1 MPVPSFSEDTAITGA
16 EGRYTAQ
23 LSPRWWGPVAP
34 LGGFLAACMVRA
46 MEAESGDPER
56 SLRSLNIHFVAP
68 PANGEVQLRATVA
81 RRGRSVTTVTG
92 RAEQEGR
99 LLGIAIGEFSAPR
112 RGPSWTVSPVPDVVP
127 FEDAPRVSAATPG
140 APVYLDALELRWAG
154 GPPPLSGASGNVEL
168 DGWMRAEGPG
178 PLDAAL
184 LACLADAMPPVA
196 LSRAAL
202 PLGAPTLDLT
212 VHLFGRLPVPEARAE
227 TPVLGRFTSAR
238 AQDGLWT
245 EDGELWTQDGRL
257 LVQSRQL
264 ALIVPVRH

>member
-1 MPVPSFSEDTAITGA
+1 MPSFAEDTAVTGA
-16 EGRYTAQ
+16 EGRYRAE
-23 LSPRWWGPVAP
+23 LGPRWWGPVAP
-34 LGGFLAACMVRA
+34 LGGFLAACTVRA

-56 SLRSLNIHFVAP
+56 TLRSLNIHFVAP
-68 PANGEVQLRATVA
+68 PRNGEIELNVTLA
-81 RRGRSVTTVTG
+81 RRGRSVSTLTG
-92 RAEQEGR
+92 RAEQDGR

-112 RGPSWTVSPVPDVVP
+112 RGPSWTVSRMPDATP
-127 FEDAPRVSAATPG
+127 FDDAPRVSADRPG

-154 GPPPLSGASGNVEL
+154 GPAPLSGASGDVEL
-168 DGWMRAEGPG
+168 NGWMRADGPG

-184 LACLADAMPPVA
+184 LVCLSDAMPPVA

-212 VHLFGRLPVPEARAE
+212 VHLFGRLPVPDASAE

-245 EDGELWTQDGRL
+245 EDGELWAPDGRL